1 MKKKLY
7 IIPSILVDNQF
18 SVMSIIC
25 ESTKSTS
32 EIDDPDDPTDFGGST
47 GREDPGTGV
56 VGGAKDRGFD
66 YGNIW

>member
-32 EIDDPDDPTDFGGST
+32 EIEDEDDFGGST

>member
-25 ESTKSTS
+25 ESTTSTS
-32 EIDDPDDPTDFGGST
+32 EIEDEEGFGGNT